1 MIHTKVSEADIE
13 EARRR
18 SSEMGIL
25 AASRQKGAGN
35 VAGFLGEACVLR
47 ECGGT
52 LVDNFNFDVTIGDLK
67 IDVKTKSC
75 SSTPRGCY
83 NCSVMSYQLRNEC
96 DGYIFTRVNLSSND
110 VWILGYIAKARLIE
124 EGIRFAKGDTDDG
137 FTVKEDCVSIQIF
150 ELDELP
156 TQRIEF

>member
-75 SSTPRGCY
+75 TSQPRAHY